1 MSSGGRKKYFF
12 VGVVDTTGGAWYH
25 GGMSNVH
32 HNNEDEHFPCSCH
45 RPEHAYTDSL
55 CPECEDAAERER
67 EAKRDA
73 GNQAFSDAA
82 GSMSPEDWD
91 ADNDWLASAG
101 WGEM

>member
-1 MSSGGRKKYFF
+1 
-12 VGVVDTTGGAWYH
+12 
-25 GGMSNVH
+25 MSNVH

-45 RPEHAYTDSL
+45 RPEYAYTDSL

-67 EAKRDA
+67 EET
-73 GNQAFSDAA
+73 
-82 GSMSPEDWD
+82 MSPDDWD

>member
-1 MSSGGRKKYFF
+1 
-12 VGVVDTTGGAWYH
+12 
-25 GGMSNVH
+25 MSNVH

-45 RPEHAYTDSL
+45 RPEYAYTDSL
-55 CPECEDAAERER
+55 CPMCEEEQERER
-67 EAKRDA
+67 EERQEAEADHA
-73 GNQAFSDAA
+73 AFIDAA